1 MAQKIH
7 PINYRSAH
15 NFENLSCL
23 QQAYGNKYKPYVLRE
38 HTMITNYVKGF
49 FKNFDLGLHSFK
61 YTKTIQGVA
70 HLTIKYVP
78 ISSRPEKASVILKP
92 FQFSTVEKAFL
103 YGLSEIL
110 PKHSLRVS
118 FSNLLKGKVKKDK
131 NYSSNLNSYF
141 FSSLEISTY
150 LKALLS
156 IKGGAFFLAN
166 ILSMKLNKMR
176 SRADRK
182 SQNKFLLFT
191 KLLLSHILKHNIV
204 GIKGLRV
211 SIKGR
216 INGAPR
222 SKPWIAS
229 EGKMSLQGMDA
240 KIDYFYLP
248 SQTVYGTFGVKVW
261 INYG

>member
-7 PINYRSAH
+7 PINYRSGH
-15 NFENLSCL
+15 NFEDLSCL
-23 QQAYGNKYKPYVLRE
+23 QQAYGDRYKPYVLRE
-38 HTMITNYVKGF
+38 HLMVTNYVKGF
-49 FKNFDLGLHSFK
+49 FKNFNLGLHSFK
-61 YTKTIQGVA
+61 YSKTIQGVA

-78 ISSRPEKASVILKP
+78 TSSRLEKGSSPMKSL
-92 FQFSTVEKAFL
+92 QFSTIEKAFL

-110 PKHSLRVS
+110 PKQSLRVS
-118 FSNLLKGKVKKDK
+118 FLNLLKNKIKKD
-131 NYSSNLNSYF
+131 NTLPSNLNTYL
-141 FSSLEISTY
+141 FSTAELSGY
-150 LKALLS
+150 LKALLTT
-156 IKGGAFFLAN
+156 KGGAFFLAN
-166 ILSMKLNKMR
+166 VLSMKLYRMR

-182 SQNKFLLFT
+182 SQNRFLVFI
-191 KLLLSHILKHNIV
+191 KLLLSHILKHNLV

-222 SKPWIAS
+222 SKPWVAS
-229 EGKMSLQGMDA
+229 EGKMSLQCMDA
-240 KIDYFYLP
+240 KIDYSYLP

>member
-7 PINYRSAH
+7 PINFRSGH

-23 QQAYGNKYKPYVLRE
+23 QQAYGDKYKPYVLRE
-38 HTMITNYVKGF
+38 HLMVTNYVKGF
-49 FKNFDLGLHSFK
+49 FKNFDLRLHSFK
-61 YTKTIQGVA
+61 YNKTIQGVA

-78 ISSRPEKASVILKP
+78 TPSRFEKDSFSVKSL
-92 FQFSTVEKAFL
+92 QFSTVEKAFL

-110 PKHSLRVS
+110 PKQSLRVS
-118 FSNLLKGKVKKDK
+118 FLNLLKSKGKKE
-131 NYSSNLNSYF
+131 NSLPSNLNTYL
-141 FSSLEISTY
+141 FSTSELSGY

-156 IKGGAFFLAN
+156 TKGGAFFLAN
-166 ILSMKLNKMR
+166 ILSTKLCKMR

-182 SQNKFLLFT
+182 SQNRFLVFI
-191 KLLLSHILKHNIV
+191 KLLLSYILKHNLV

-222 SKPWIAS
+222 SKSWVAS
-229 EGKMSLQGMDA
+229 EGKMSLQCMDA
-240 KIDYFYLP
+240 KIDYSYLP